1 MSLKVD
7 QGSCKV
13 ISESLGE
20 IIPSM
25 IPYKKSYVLSE
36 KGVSI
41 HWPGLLDLFVQL
53 ALQHDHCCEAN
64 LPQVSMINL
73 PVHGIWS
80 VV

>member
-1 MSLKVD
+1 M
-7 QGSCKV
+7 

-41 HWPGLLDLFVQL
+41 HWSGEVGGRK
-53 ALQHDHCCEAN
+53 EEKE
-64 LPQVSMINL
+64 
-73 PVHGIWS
+73 
-80 VV
+80 